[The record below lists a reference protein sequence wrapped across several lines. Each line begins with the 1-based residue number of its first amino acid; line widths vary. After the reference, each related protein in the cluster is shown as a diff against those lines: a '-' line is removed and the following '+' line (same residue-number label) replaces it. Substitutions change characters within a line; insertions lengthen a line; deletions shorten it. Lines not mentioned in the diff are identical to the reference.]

1 MVGEAQTS
9 WTPVA
14 LMSAAVVR
22 DSGGAVSAE
31 LGCTGGPVGASGC
44 TGEKHSEDEEEDG
57 EPSLTASVC
66 A

>member
-9 WTPVA
+9 WTPLA

-22 DSGGAVSAE
+22 GSGGGVSAE
-31 LGCTGGPVGASGC
+31 LCCTGVPVGASGC

-57 EPSLTASVC
+57 EPSLAASMC